1 MQVRMNTRHT
11 HGTSVTP
18 DNTPGQEPRIKVLFV
33 ESGSGLYGAA
43 RSLIH
48 LLGASVGI
56 DPEVV
61 CPNEGN
67 LATTIAGMG
76 IRVRALRFCRR
87 SFRAHPFGHAIFM
100 VQFRRILTRSKPD
113 VLVLNSDGNATLAV
127 LAAGKRTR
135 IVRFCRTEFVPLR
148 RRLDR
153 YCWSRASA
161 IISPSDHVAT
171 QLRESLP
178 PAFDP
183 LIHRLYDPL
192 PKYHV
197 PRVETEKRRLEF
209 GLLRRPILACIA
221 RLHPAKQI
229 ETAIQAMIPIRARFP
244 ESLLVIVGDHDGSD
258 GGRLYAQSLQGLV
271 ERLGLKSHVLMLG
284 FRTDVPEILSASDLC
299 VLPSATES
307 FGMVLGEAWQQEVAT
322 VASAGSGCAEITL
335 ASQGGLLF
343 APGASDSLAKQATHI
358 LSMPQIAQSLGRA
371 GSSWVA
377 ENCDP
382 YRYAEKFLGILQQ
395 LK

>member
-1 MQVRMNTRHT
+1 MNTWPAN
-11 HGTSVTP
+11 GSSVTHVNP
-18 DNTPGQEPRIKVLFV
+18 QNHARRMKVLFV

-67 LATTIAGMG
+67 LATTLAGMG
-76 IRVRALRFCRR
+76 IRVRALRFCSR
-87 SFRAHPFGHAIFM
+87 SFRVHPFGHAVFLFK
-100 VQFRRILTRSKPD
+100 FRRILSESKPD

-127 LAAGKRTR
+127 LAAGRRTP

-153 YCWSRASA
+153 YCWTRACA
-161 IISPSDHVAT
+161 LITPSDHVAT
-171 QLRESLP
+171 QLRDNLP
-178 PAFDP
+178 PALRP

-192 PKYHV
+192 PNHHV
-197 PRVETEKRRLEF
+197 PRVETEKRKLKF
-209 GLLRRPILACIA
+209 GLLRKPILACVA

-229 ETAIQAMIPIRARFP
+229 ETAIQAMLPIRDRFP
-244 ESLLVIVGDHDGSD
+244 GSLLVIAGDHDGSD
-258 GGRLYAQSLQGLV
+258 SGRLYTQSLQMLV
-271 ERLGLKSHVLMLG
+271 ESLGLKSHVLMLG

-299 VLPSATES
+299 VFPSATES
-307 FGMVLGEAWQQEVAT
+307 FGMVLGEAWQQEIAT

-335 ASQGGLLF
+335 ASRGGLLF
-343 APGASDSLAKQATHI
+343 APGDSESLAKQAIRI
-358 LSMPQIAQSLGRA
+358 LSMPQIAHSLGRA

-382 YRYAEKFLGILQQ
+382 HRYAEKFLRILQQ